1 MSSILPRMYP
11 VVKSTKPSAVPWFRW
26 SSTNWKRI
34 TRSSL
39 PRNISW
45 LSAGSLALLPAA
57 PHPTAETAYRPATNR
72 SRPAGEQAPPRVS
85 RADQAS
91 SRSEEHTSEL
101 QSRFDLVCRLLLEK
115 KNKRKHTKSSTNEN
129 SLSVALFC

>member
-1 MSSILPRMYP
+1 GPTTSQRESSAAGLAARAGRQAHHLYKLERWIP
-11 VVKSTKPSAVPWFRW
+11 STEHIRFTSWVFRW

-91 SRSEEHTSEL
+91 SWTPCQLPS
-101 QSRFDLVCRLLLEK
+101 
-115 KNKRKHTKSSTNEN
+115 
-129 SLSVALFC
+129 ALGTPTT